1 MLKMN
6 KMVAKISR
14 GAHKVVFKM
23 KKHSPEILVTAGIAG
38 GIAATVVACKQTI
51 KLEGVLANKNEEME
65 AEKEKLEKV
74 ENYEELVDEKDNY
87 TAEDAE
93 EDKKVIEKNMRL
105 IKFQT
110 CVKVAKLYAPAVL
123 IGGLSIAAILTSNNI
138 MRKRNLALAAS
149 LASVNSAFEEYRKRV
164 VAKYGED
171 VDYEMITG
179 KSKDDVVI
187 DAETG
192 KPEETEQKELASPT
206 CKYYDE
212 TCKGY
217 TGDPNLD
224 LMTLRAKQDALT
236 NKLKVQGHLFLNEVY
251 DELGV
256 TRTPIG
262 QRLGWLYDEKNP
274 AGDNFVDF
282 GIYDDNSVANRRFVN
297 GLDKYVLLNF
307 NIDGDIVDKI

>member
-14 GAHKVVFKM
+14 GAHKVMFKM
-23 KKHSPEILVTAGIAG
+23 KKHSPEILVAAGIVG
-38 GIAATVVACKQTI
+38 GVAATVVACKQTT
-51 KLEGVLANKNEEME
+51 KLESILADKNEEME
-65 AEKEKLEKV
+65 EEKKKLENT
-74 ENYEELVDEKDNY
+74 ETWQERVDESDDY

-93 EDKKVIEKNMRL
+93 DDKKIIEKNMRL

-110 CVKVAKLYAPAVL
+110 CVEVAKLYAPAVL

-274 AGDNFVDF
+274 VGDNFVDF